1 MSDQGE
7 TQLVAADLPI
17 ALYLNQRLTFD
28 VLASLE
34 NGFSRFSTVQT
45 TSSGEKSA
53 EMSGEAQIGVSNVFA
68 ILGVQF
74 GVGGRGSQQ
83 EGETRSESTTKDVIH
98 TPASLFAK
106 LRKDLRSHC
115 LVRDI
120 SGAEGLKAIHPSD
133 FVEFEATL
141 RRSPLIEM
149 LSALAE
155 LTPLMEQFKER
166 PAQGTGARPP
176 KQGKSGSS
184 EMVKQVKAFLGMV
197 TAAGSQDLLAEVDS
211 MRLVLTTEQK
221 YFIDPTM
228 NDVIDGTFRV
238 FGKVTRVIS
247 EDCDERISLLRKTA
261 IGKFGDTVKGVGK
274 ELADAKSLNFG
285 DSVEIEICGPTM
297 QVIPLAIFS

>member
-133 FVEFEATL
+133 FVEFEKRL
-141 RRSPLIEM
+141 
-149 LSALAE
+149 
-155 LTPLMEQFKER
+155 
-166 PAQGTGARPP
+166 
-176 KQGKSGSS
+176 
-184 EMVKQVKAFLGMV
+184 LG
-197 TAAGSQDLLAEVDS
+197 EV
-211 MRLVLTTEQK
+211 RL
-221 YFIDPTM
+221 
-228 NDVIDGTFRV
+228 
-238 FGKVTRVIS
+238 
-247 EDCDERISLLRKTA
+247 
-261 IGKFGDTVKGVGK
+261 
-274 ELADAKSLNFG
+274 
-285 DSVEIEICGPTM
+285 
-297 QVIPLAIFS
+297 

>member
-7 TQLVAADLPI
+7 SQPVATDLPI

-28 VLASLE
+28 LLASLE

-45 TSSGEKSA
+45 MSSGEKSA

-74 GVGGRGSQQ
+74 GVEGRGSQQ
-83 EGETRSESTTKDVIH
+83 EGKTRSESTTKDVIH

-106 LRKDLRSHC
+106 LRKDLRSRC
-115 LVRDI
+115 LVRNI
-120 SGAEGLKAIHPSD
+120 SGAEGLKAIHPGD

-141 RRSPLIEM
+141 RRSPLIEL

-155 LTPLMEQFKER
+155 LTPLMEQFRER
-166 PAQGTGARPP
+166 PAQGTGARPRKP
-176 KQGKSGSS
+176 GKSGSS

-197 TAAGSQDLLAEVDS
+197 TAAGSQDLLAEVDK

-238 FGKVTRVIS
+238 FGKVTRVIP
-247 EDCDERISLLRKTA
+247 ENNGEQISLLRKTA
-261 IGKFGDTVKGVGK
+261 IGIFGDTVKGVGK

-285 DSVEIEICGPTM
+285 DSVETDIRGPTM
-297 QVIPLAIFS
+297 QVIPVAIFS